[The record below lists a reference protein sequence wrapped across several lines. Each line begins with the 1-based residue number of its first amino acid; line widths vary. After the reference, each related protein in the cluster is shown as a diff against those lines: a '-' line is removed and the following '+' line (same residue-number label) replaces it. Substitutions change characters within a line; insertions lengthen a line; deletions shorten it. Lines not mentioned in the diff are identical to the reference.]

1 MDKRRIF
8 TVIIIAVV
16 IGFLGGLGGSFV
28 MLNATKNKQIEA
40 TETNAGQNLPVSFT
54 SSSPYSGSLP
64 DFTVAAEMGRR
75 AVVHVRTEYY
85 NTSNDPLYN
94 FFFGIPNNMPIME
107 GTGSGVI
114 ISKDGYI
121 VTNNHVIE
129 NATDIT
135 ITLFDKRQFKAKV
148 IGKDPTTDIALLK
161 IDADSLPV
169 LAFGNSDN
177 IKVGE
182 WVLAIGNPFNLTSTV
197 TAGIV
202 SAKARNISILDRR
215 YAIESFIQTDAAVN
229 PGNSGGAL
237 INTKGEL
244 IGINTAIASRTGSFI
259 GYSFAVPVNIV
270 KKVVA
275 DLIEYGTVQRAY
287 LGVNVVDINKDI
299 AKRYN
304 LDSYQGVL
312 LVSVLPDGAAEKA
325 GLKEGDVITAVDGKP
340 VNEVPELLEHIGM
353 HRPGDKVTITY
364 KRDGKEKNITVVLT
378 NEVGNTNVVIKKRAD
393 LFGATFEDLTDV
405 EKSKLGINYGVK
417 VVDVAPGKFLS
428 AGVRPGYIILKIND
442 KPVNNVE
449 EVKQVLS
456 KASSGVFLEG
466 IYPNGTYAYYAFGV
480 K

>member
-1 MDKRRIF
+1 MNNRKLFFIVIF
-8 TVIIIAVV
+8 AL
-16 IGFLGGLGGSFV
+16 FLGFVGGLIGSYV
-28 MLNATKNKQIEA
+28 ISYHQKHTTVQVLDKQGNIP
-40 TETNAGQNLPVSFT
+40 TNLVSNI
-54 SSSPYSGSLP
+54 PMGNVP

-85 NTSNDPLYN
+85 NSSNDPLLN

-129 NATDIT
+129 NANDIT
-135 ITLFDKRQFKAKV
+135 ITLFDKRQFKARV
-148 IGKDPTTDIALLK
+148 VGKDPATDIALLK

-169 LAFGNSDN
+169 LPFGNSDDL
-177 IKVGE
+177 KVGQ

-202 SAKARNISILDRR
+202 SAKARNISILDKR

-244 IGINTAIASRTGSFI
+244 VGINTAIASRTGSFI

-287 LGVNVVDINKDI
+287 LGVNVTDINADI
-299 AKRYN
+299 AKRYHLKN
-304 LDSYQGVL
+304 YSGVL
-312 LVSVLPDGAAEKA
+312 VVNVIPNSAAEEA
-325 GLKEGDVITAVDGKP
+325 GIKEGDIILQVDGEE
-340 VNEVPELLEHIGM
+340 VNEVPELLEHIGT
-353 HRPGDKVTITY
+353 HRPGDKITITI
-364 KRDGKEKNITVVLT
+364 KRNGKIKQLTVVLK
-378 NEVGNTNVVIKKRAD
+378 NEAGQTKPIIKQKAD
-393 LFGATFEDLTDV
+393 FFGATFEDLTQM
-405 EKSKLGINYGVK
+405 EKSRLGIKNGVK
-417 VVDVAPGKFLS
+417 VVSIGPGKFLA

-442 KPVNNVE
+442 KEVNNVKD
-449 EVKQVLS
+449 VKNILS
-456 KASSGVFLEG
+456 HASGGIFLEG
-466 IYPNGTYAYYAFGV
+466 IYPDGTYAYYAFGV